1 MRCAT
6 ATLVAPVLS
15 ESALRLLVLLVPVIL
30 DHVLGTVHVAAQR
43 GPAVAMLSDPSHE
56 ALTLL
61 GSDLVP
67 VQARLKVV
75 VPPLAALLCVSGT
88 VLAGDLDP
96 MDLVLVATSVD
107 QGLESFV
114 LLGGPR
120 PSLLAWAAGGC
131 ISDGVA
137 CHDDALCMGLVVVMI
152 KKVTMRLG
160 HASLLWGGRFVGSS
174 KVVGALKALWALT
187 LLLTQDPKTVVVDN
201 SPTCEK
207 EMCCRDS

>member
-1 MRCAT
+1 MLSRRVVWARCPVAVVVGMNWRVHWRPRRPSVWLVGRGARVVPRHWHRTWKSAVRCAT
-6 ATLVAPVLS
+6 AGLVAPVLG

-67 VQARLKVV
+67 VQARLEVV

-88 VLAGDLDP
+88 VIAGDLDP
-96 MDLVLVATSVD
+96 MDLVLVVTSVD
-107 QGLESFV
+107 QDLESIV

-120 PSLLAWAAGGC
+120 ASLLARWAAGALICGA
-131 ISDGVA
+131 VA
-137 CHDDALCMGLVVVMI
+137 CHDDGDM
-152 KKVTMRLG
+152 
-160 HASLLWGGRFVGSS
+160 
-174 KVVGALKALWALT
+174 
-187 LLLTQDPKTVVVDN
+187 
-201 SPTCEK
+201 
-207 EMCCRDS
+207 